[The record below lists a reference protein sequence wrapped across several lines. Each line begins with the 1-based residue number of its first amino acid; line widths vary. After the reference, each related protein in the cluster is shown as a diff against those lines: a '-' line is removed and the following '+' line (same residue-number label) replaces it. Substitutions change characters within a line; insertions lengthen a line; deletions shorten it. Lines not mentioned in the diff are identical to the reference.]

1 MNNIDS
7 KNYLVED
14 EEANKIFMKAV
25 LDSWDDIMDISPSYF
40 EKEDLMEFVEKF
52 KDTELVKYKDQIEQM
67 LDLPGRQSRAV
78 FEKLYDDIID
88 FIYGDDDDDE
98 EENEK

>member
-7 KNYLVED
+7 NKYLVED

-40 EKEDLMEFVEKF
+40 EKEDLMTFVEKF
-52 KDTELVKYKDQIEQM
+52 KDTELLQYKDRIEHM
-67 LDLPGRQSRAV
+67 LDLPGRQSRAA
-78 FEKLYDDIID
+78 FEKLYDDIMD
-88 FIYGDDDDDE
+88 FIYGDDDEEDE
-98 EENEK
+98 

>member
-7 KNYLVED
+7 NKYLVED

-25 LDSWDDIMDISPSYF
+25 LDSWDDIMDMSPSYF
-40 EKEDLMEFVEKF
+40 DKEDLMKFVEDV
-52 KDTELVKYKDQIEQM
+52 KDTELVQYKDRIEHM
-67 LDLPGRQSRAV
+67 LDLPGRQSRAA

-88 FIYGDDDDDE
+88 FIYSDE
-98 EENEK
+98 EEEDE

>member
-7 KNYLVED
+7 NKYLVED

-25 LDSWDDIMDISPSYF
+25 LDSWDDIMDMSPSYF
-40 EKEDLMEFVEKF
+40 DKEDLMKFVEDV
-52 KDTELVKYKDQIEQM
+52 KDTELVQYKDRIEHM
-67 LDLPGRQSRAV
+67 LDLPGRQSRAA

-88 FIYGDDDDDE
+88 FIYGDE
-98 EENEK
+98 EEDE

>member
-7 KNYLVED
+7 NKYLVED

-40 EKEDLMEFVEKF
+40 EKEDLMTFVEKF
-52 KDTELVKYKDQIEQM
+52 KDTELVKYKDRIEHM
-67 LDLPGRQSRAV
+67 LDLPGRQSRAA

-88 FIYGDDDDDE
+88 FIYGDE
-98 EENEK
+98 EEEDE

>member
-7 KNYLVED
+7 NKYLVED
-14 EEANKIFMKAV
+14 EEADKIFMKAV
-25 LDSWDDIMDISPSYF
+25 LDSWDDIMDMSPSYF
-40 EKEDLMEFVEKF
+40 DKEDLMKFVEDV
-52 KDTELVKYKDQIEQM
+52 KDTELVQYKDRIEHM

-88 FIYGDDDDDE
+88 FIYGDE
-98 EENEK
+98 EEEDE

>member
-7 KNYLVED
+7 NKYLVED

-40 EKEDLMEFVEKF
+40 EKEDLMTFVEKF
-52 KDTELVKYKDQIEQM
+52 KDTELVQYKDRIEHM
-67 LDLPGRQSRAV
+67 LDLPGRQSRAA
-78 FEKLYDDIID
+78 FEKLYDDIMD
-88 FIYGDDDDDE
+88 FIYGDDE
-98 EENEK
+98 EEEL